1 MSTTT
6 SDLDQPE
13 TQETTPA
20 LQGNSGPEGE
30 QSPQA
35 LWTQLRHELRTPLD
49 AIIGSSELLLR
60 DADGLGQADFISS
73 LNLIHSAGQQLLEI
87 INNLLDTKKF
97 TSGDVIFNLAS
108 LVANLHYKVRI
119 PINDVI
125 GLSETLLE
133 NAAEQGRPDLI
144 ADLKKIQS
152 AAEYVRSYINE
163 IIDFSKIDTGLKKS
177 GAADAER
184 LALIDQVMLSLRGLA
199 QDSAAV
205 TGYESGSILVVDDNG
220 INRDLLSR
228 YLERQGHAVQ
238 VAHNG
243 RQALEMITT
252 GAFDLVLL
260 DITMPGLTG
269 FQVLQHLKHSET
281 LRDLPVIMISA
292 LDEMDSVVRCI
303 ELGAED
309 YLPKPFNP
317 VLLRNRVGDF
327 LEKKRLRDLEGE
339 QQRKLQELNT
349 ALELRSRF
357 IRETFGSYL
366 SDEIV
371 DTILKEGGLKIEGEK
386 RRATMLMADLR
397 GFTAISERL
406 PAKHVVAMINIYLET
421 MTEII
426 QKYQGTIDEFIG
438 DGILVIFGA
447 PILRPD
453 DPLRAVA
460 CAVEMQLAMTS
471 VNARNRQAGYPEV
484 ALGIG
489 INTGEVVMGNI
500 GSKKRIKYAVVG
512 RAVNLTAR
520 IESYTVGGQIFISD
534 STLYECGDICR
545 IDTARQVMPKGV
557 KKPLTIHEV
566 GGIGG
571 DFQLFLPPKEE
582 IIWRELEHGLRVQFT
597 VVDWKH
603 TGELGYGGAI
613 TKLAPNMVEIHSE
626 VLPSPLA
633 NLRISLYDP
642 DDHEISD
649 DLYGKVVAHLSQSP
663 PAFLVHF
670 TSLPPEAEA
679 FLAKFPGV
687 FGLGKRKRHFN

>member
-6 SDLDQPE
+6 SDPGQTE
-13 TQETTPA
+13 TQETTPTVERVPGQEA
-20 LQGNSGPEGE
+20 KVGTT
-30 QSPQA
+30 PQV
-35 LWTQLRHELRTPLD
+35 LWTHLRHELRTPLD
-49 AIIGSSELLLR
+49 AIIDCSKLLPG
-60 DADGLGQADFISS
+60 DVDGLDQADFIAS
-73 LNLIHSAGQQLLEI
+73 LTLIRAAGQQLLEI
-87 INNLLDTKKF
+87 IDDLLDPNKF
-97 TSGDVIFNLAS
+97 AFGDVVFNLAS
-108 LVANLHYKVRI
+108 LIANLHYKVRI

-125 GLSETLLE
+125 GLSATLLE
-133 NAAEQGRPDLI
+133 KAAEQGRPDLI

-163 IIDFSKIDTGLKKS
+163 IVDFSKIDAGLKKS
-177 GAADAER
+177 GAEDAER
-184 LALIDQVMLSLRGLA
+184 LGLIDHVRLSLRGLA

-238 VAHNG
+238 MAHNG

-269 FQVLQHLKHSET
+269 YQVLQHLKHSET

-292 LDEMDSVVRCI
+292 LDEMDSVIRCI

-327 LEKKRLRDLEGE
+327 LEKKRLRDLKGE
-339 QQRKLQELNT
+339 QQRKLHELNA
-349 ALELRSRF
+349 ALELRNRF

-371 DTILKEGGLKIEGEK
+371 DTILKKGGLKIEGEK

-397 GFTAISERL
+397 GFTSISERL
-406 PAKHVVAMINIYLET
+406 PAEDVVAMINIYLET

-453 DPLRAVA
+453 DPRRAVA

-471 VNARNRQAGYPEV
+471 VNDRNRQAGYPEV

-520 IESYTVGGQIFISD
+520 IESYTVGGQIFISE
-534 STLYECGDICR
+534 STLSECGDICR
-545 IDTARQVMPKGV
+545 IDTAMQVMPKGV
-557 KKPLTIHEV
+557 NKPLTIHEL

-571 DFQLFLPPKEE
+571 DFQLFLPPKQE
-582 IIWRELEHGLRVQFT
+582 IAWIELKHGLPVQFT

-603 TGELGYGGAI
+603 AGLGHGGAI
-613 TKLAPNMVEIHSE
+613 SKIAHNMVEIHSA

-649 DLYGKVVAHLSQSP
+649 DLYGKVVTHLSESP

-670 TSLPPEAEA
+670 TSVPPAAEA
-679 FLAKFPGV
+679 FLAKF
-687 FGLGKRKRHFN
+687 LGAELN

>member
-1 MSTTT
+1 MSTTE
-6 SDLDQPE
+6 SDPGQTE

-20 LQGNSGPEGE
+20 IQRGSGPEADGGRT
-30 QSPQA
+30 PQA
-35 LWTQLRHELRTPLD
+35 LWAHLRHELRTPLN
-49 AIIGSSELLLR
+49 AIIGYSEMLLG
-60 DADGLGQADFISS
+60 DADDLGLADYVSD
-73 LNLIHSAGQQLLEI
+73 LNQILSAGHQLLEI
-87 INNLLDTKKF
+87 INDLLDPNQVA
-97 TSGDVIFNLAS
+97 SGDVVFNLES
-108 LVANLHYKVRI
+108 LVANLHYQVRI
-119 PINDVI
+119 PLNSVI
-125 GLSETLLE
+125 GFSEILLE
-133 NAAEQGRPDLI
+133 NATDQRLVDLL
-144 ADLKKIQS
+144 ADLKKVHS
-152 AAEYVRSYINE
+152 AAELFLSRVNE
-163 IIDFSKIDTGLKKS
+163 IVDFSKIDAGLKAS
-177 GAADAER
+177 GPEVSER
-184 LALIDQVMLSLRGLA
+184 SSLIHRALTSLRELA

-205 TGYESGSILVVDDNG
+205 SGGESGSILVVDDNE

-228 YLERQGHAVQ
+228 YLERQGHTVR
-238 VAHNG
+238 VADNG
-243 RQALEMITT
+243 RQALEMIAT

-260 DITMPGLTG
+260 DIMMPELNGY
-269 FQVLQHLKHSET
+269 QVLQHLKHSET
-281 LRDLPVIMISA
+281 WRDLPVIMISA
-292 LDEMDSVVRCI
+292 LDEMDSAVRCI

-317 VLLRNRVGDF
+317 VLLRARVQAC
-327 LEKKRLRDLEGE
+327 LEKKRLRDLKVA
-339 QQRKLQELNT
+339 QQRKLHELNA
-349 ALELRSRF
+349 ALELRNRF

-371 DTILKEGGLKIEGEK
+371 DVILKKGGLKIEGEK
-386 RRATMLMADLR
+386 RRATILMADLR
-397 GFTAISERL
+397 GFTSLSERL
-406 PAKHVVAMINIYLET
+406 PAEDVVAMINIYLET

-438 DGILVIFGA
+438 DAILVIFGA

-453 DPLRAVA
+453 DPRRAVA
-460 CAVEMQLAMTS
+460 CAVEMQLAMAS
-471 VNARNRQAGYPEV
+471 VNDRNRQAGYPEV

-520 IESYTVGGQIFISD
+520 IESYTVGGQIFISE

-545 IDTARQVMPKGV
+545 IDTAMKVMPKGV

-571 DFQLFLPPKEE
+571 DFQLFLPPKKE
-582 IIWRELEHGLRVQFT
+582 ITWIELKQGLPVQFI

-603 TGELGYGGAI
+603 TGELGHGGAI
-613 TKLAPNMVEIHSE
+613 TKIAHNIVEIHSE

-642 DDHEISD
+642 DDREIAD
-649 DLYGKVVAHLSQSP
+649 DLYGKVVAHLSESP

-670 TSLPPEAEA
+670 TSVPPEAET
-679 FLAKFPGV
+679 FLAEL
-687 FGLGKRKRHFN
+687 LGAVPN

>member
-1 MSTTT
+1 MSTTE
-6 SDLDQPE
+6 SDPGQTE

-20 LQGNSGPEGE
+20 VQRGSGPEADGGRT
-30 QSPQA
+30 PQA
-35 LWTQLRHELRTPLD
+35 LWAHLRHELRTPLN
-49 AIIGSSELLLR
+49 AIIGYSEMLLA
-60 DADGLGQADFISS
+60 DADDLGLADYVSD
-73 LNLIHSAGQQLLEI
+73 LNQILSAGHQLLQI
-87 INNLLDTKKF
+87 INDLLAPHQVAST
-97 TSGDVIFNLAS
+97 DVVFNLES

-119 PINDVI
+119 PLNSII
-125 GLSETLLE
+125 GFSEILLE
-133 NAAEQGRPDLI
+133 NATDQRLVDLI
-144 ADLKKIQS
+144 ADLEKIHS
-152 AAEYVRSYINE
+152 AAELFLSRVNE
-163 IIDFSKIDTGLKKS
+163 IVDFSKIDAGLKAS
-177 GAADAER
+177 GPEVSDR
-184 LALIDQVMLSLRGLA
+184 SSLIHRALSSLRELA

-205 TGYESGSILVVDDNG
+205 TGGESGSILVVDDNE

-228 YLERQGHAVQ
+228 YLERQGHTVR

-243 RQALEMITT
+243 RKALEMIAT

-260 DITMPGLTG
+260 DILMPELNGY
-269 FQVLQHLKHSET
+269 QVLQHLKHSET
-281 LRDLPVIMISA
+281 WRDLPVIMISA
-292 LDEMDSVVRCI
+292 LAEMDSAVRCI

-317 VLLRNRVGDF
+317 VLLRARVQAC
-327 LEKKRLRDLEGE
+327 LEKKRLRDLEAA
-339 QQRKLQELNT
+339 QQRKLHELNA
-349 ALELRSRF
+349 ALELRNRF

-371 DTILKEGGLKIEGEK
+371 DVILKKGGLKIEGEK
-386 RRATMLMADLR
+386 RRATILMADLR
-397 GFTAISERL
+397 GFTSLSERL
-406 PAKHVVAMINIYLET
+406 PAEDVVAMLNIYLET

-438 DGILVIFGA
+438 DAILVIFGA

-453 DPLRAVA
+453 DPRRAVA

-471 VNARNRQAGYPEV
+471 VNDRNRQAGYPEV

-520 IESYTVGGQIFISD
+520 IESYTVGGQIFISE

-545 IDTARQVMPKGV
+545 IDTAMKVMPKGV
-557 KKPLTIHEV
+557 KKSLTIHEV

-571 DFQLFLPPKEE
+571 DFQLFLPPKKE
-582 IIWRELEHGLRVQFT
+582 ITWIELKQRLPVQFI

-603 TGELGYGGAI
+603 TEELGHRGAI
-613 TKLAPNMVEIHSE
+613 TKMSPKMVEIHSE
-626 VLPSPLA
+626 VLPFPLA

-642 DDHEISD
+642 DGREISD
-649 DLYGKVVAHLSQSP
+649 DLYGKVVAHLSESP

-670 TSLPPEAEA
+670 TSVPPEAET
-679 FLAKFPGV
+679 FLAKL
-687 FGLGKRKRHFN
+687 LGAVPN